1 VLGWTGGD
9 EIVNVSL
16 GSPASGGGALRAPA
30 GPAGPFP
37 PERLSLAQWERAM
50 IDQALREA
58 GGNQAKAARLLG
70 ITRDTLRYR
79 MAKFKISS

>member
-1 VLGWTGGD
+1 LPD
-9 EIVNVSL
+9 RE
-16 GSPASGGGALRAPA
+16 P
-30 GPAGPFP
+30 
-37 PERLSLAQWERAM
+37 LSLV
-50 IDQALREA
+50 ALREA